1 MLRAI
6 NFVIAF
12 MTFIS
17 INAQKVSVT
26 QLEVDKLTTPSGLDN
41 QNPDFS
47 WILKSDEYNLNQTH
61 YQVFVATDKIFSKKS
76 LVWDSGKINSSESV
90 YVKYQG
96 KELEYDTQY
105 FWTVKVWTNHSAR
118 RLSQRNRCRYF

>member
-17 INAQKVSVT
+17 INAQKVTVT

-76 LVWDSGKINSSESV
+76 LVWDAKTKIF
-90 YVKYQG
+90 
-96 KELEYDTQY
+96 D
-105 FWTVKVWTNHSAR
+105 A
-118 RLSQRNRCRYF
+118 